1 MEKGKAEVNVF
12 EIKATKC
19 IRCGRLLTS
28 EFGLKNGM
36 GPCCKD
42 RFDEENDPP
51 DPNQMT
57 MFKEESKTVE

>member
-1 MEKGKAEVNVF
+1 MSEETKVDVF

-28 EFGLKNGM
+28 EFGLRNGM
-36 GPCCKD
+36 GHCCKD
-42 RFDEENDPP
+42 RFDEENAPP

-57 MFKEESKTVE
+57 LFDLESTSDN

>member
-1 MEKGKAEVNVF
+1 MSEETKVDVF

-28 EFGLKNGM
+28 EFGLRIGM

-42 RFDEENDPP
+42 RFDEENAPP

-57 MFKEESKTVE
+57 LFDPESTSDN

>member
-1 MEKGKAEVNVF
+1 MSEETKVDVF

-28 EFGLKNGM
+28 EFGLRNGM
-36 GPCCKD
+36 GPYCKD
-42 RFDEENDPP
+42 RFDEENAPP

-57 MFKEESKTVE
+57 LFDPESTSDN

>member
-1 MEKGKAEVNVF
+1 MSEETKVDVF
-12 EIKATKC
+12 EIKATKR

-28 EFGLKNGM
+28 EFGLRNGM

-42 RFDEENDPP
+42 RFDEENAPP

-57 MFKEESKTVE
+57 LFDPESTSDN